1 MSSDRIE
8 TYKRDL
14 AFAAQADER
23 RKRSKLIARAED
35 LVWSD
40 SARHTGKSVSLVHPE
55 KEFDVKTMMS
65 FITEIPPGAKTAD
78 HRHYTEAIIYILSGR
93 GYSIIEGNKYEW
105 KKGDIIAV
113 PTFVWHQHAN
123 TDPDL
128 PARFLAVSNNPLMK
142 SLAMYRME
150 SSKEEL
156 RSLKERGAI

>member
-23 RKRSKLIARAED
+23 RRRSKLIARSED

-40 SARHTGKSVSLVHPE
+40 SARHSGKSVSLVHPE
-55 KEFDVKTMMS
+55 KEFDVNTMMS
-65 FITEIPPGAKTAD
+65 FITEIPPGAETAD
-78 HRHYTEAIIYILSGR
+78 HRHYTEAIIYILSGK

-105 KKGDIIAV
+105 KEGDIIAV
-113 PTFVWHQHAN
+113 PTFVWHKHAN
-123 TDPDL
+123 TDPDR

-156 RSLKERGAI
+156 RRLKERGAL